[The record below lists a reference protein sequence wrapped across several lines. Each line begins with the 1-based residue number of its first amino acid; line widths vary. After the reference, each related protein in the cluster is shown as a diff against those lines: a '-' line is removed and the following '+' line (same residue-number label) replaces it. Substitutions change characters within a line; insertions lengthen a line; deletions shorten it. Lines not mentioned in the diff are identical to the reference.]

1 MRLNARRKCYCRWH
15 RYRRCWARRLHPPKN
30 HWRTCWLH
38 TTEDTEF
45 EHYNRRV
52 GGYAAR
58 TTGACDCGCATG
70 VSAAF
75 HGFQICIGQFC
86 AGRRLEVR
94 ELHARESGATGD
106 ADYNPA
112 SAIGADSAPAFA
124 AALSFSLAMSSK
136 GTIGGA
142 DGEPLMPGRAR
153 MVAGGGMTR
162 YDAADMVGAQ

>member
-58 TTGACDCGCATG
+58 TTGACACGCATG
-70 VSAAF
+70 ESAAY
-75 HGFQICIGQFC
+75 HRLQICTGQGC
-86 AGRRLEVR
+86 AERRLEDR
-94 ELHARESGATGD
+94 ELHAREYGATGD
-106 ADYNPA
+106 AD
-112 SAIGADSAPAFA
+112 
-124 AALSFSLAMSSK
+124 
-136 GTIGGA
+136 
-142 DGEPLMPGRAR
+142 
-153 MVAGGGMTR
+153 
-162 YDAADMVGAQ
+162 